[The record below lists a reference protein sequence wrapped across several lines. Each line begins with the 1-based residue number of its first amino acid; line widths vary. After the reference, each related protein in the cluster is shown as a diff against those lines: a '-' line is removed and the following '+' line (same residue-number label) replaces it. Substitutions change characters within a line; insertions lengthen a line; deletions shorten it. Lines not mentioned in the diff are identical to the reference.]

1 MSNTKDILI
10 KLKDATIN
18 QAVPLNDLPVEDIKE
33 AIKAEYSI
41 SFGENSSEY
50 DNLTQYCNR
59 TAATFTSISD
69 AITFLDTMINYS
81 ASADNISSNDIELPD
96 NINPD
101 EQYLTYL
108 NLAEHYKNNNIN
120 LKDLFHFA
128 LTKWKIFAVL
138 AVFFVAAAAIYSY
151 LLATPLYDSAGKIYI
166 INKETLTSAEISAST
181 YLTRDYTNLIADAAV
196 LSDVSDKLGKKY
208 SVSELKNAITVN
220 NPENTRFIEISVRT
234 ASANDSKVI
243 VDTVCTV
250 AQEKIT
256 ELLGVDRVTII
267 RKGTVAAS
275 PSVPNKTKN
284 IMVAFLLSCFTYA
297 AIVFVSFYFND
308 KIEDSADVEKCLGLT
323 VLGNIPCNSTRRRS
337 K

>member
-1 MSNTKDILI
+1 MSD
-10 KLKDATIN
+10 
-18 QAVPLNDLPVEDIKE
+18 
-33 AIKAEYSI
+33 S
-41 SFGENSSEY
+41 
-50 DNLTQYCNR
+50 
-59 TAATFTSISD
+59 
-69 AITFLDTMINYS
+69 
-81 ASADNISSNDIELPD
+81 
-96 NINPD
+96 
-101 EQYLTYL
+101 
-108 NLAEHYKNNNIN
+108 YKNNNIN

-151 LLATPLYDSAGKIYI
+151 LLATPLYDSAG
-166 INKETLTSAEISAST
+166 
-181 YLTRDYTNLIADAAV
+181 NLIADAAV

-256 ELLGVDRVTII
+256 ELLGVDRVTKI
-267 RKGTVAAS
+267 REGTVAAS

>member
-1 MSNTKDILI
+1 MSD
-10 KLKDATIN
+10 
-18 QAVPLNDLPVEDIKE
+18 
-33 AIKAEYSI
+33 S
-41 SFGENSSEY
+41 
-50 DNLTQYCNR
+50 
-59 TAATFTSISD
+59 
-69 AITFLDTMINYS
+69 
-81 ASADNISSNDIELPD
+81 
-96 NINPD
+96 
-101 EQYLTYL
+101 
-108 NLAEHYKNNNIN
+108 YKNNNIN

-275 PSVPNKTKN
+275 PSVPNKTK
-284 IMVAFLLSCFTYA
+284 ILWWHFCFPA
-297 AIVFVSFYFND
+297 SHMPQSFSLRF
-308 KIEDSADVEKCLGLT
+308 ILT
-323 VLGNIPCNSTRRRS
+323 IRLRTLPMLKNAWGSPFSEIFPATAQDGVQNKTF
-337 K
+337 

>member
-1 MSNTKDILI
+1 MSD
-10 KLKDATIN
+10 
-18 QAVPLNDLPVEDIKE
+18 
-33 AIKAEYSI
+33 S
-41 SFGENSSEY
+41 
-50 DNLTQYCNR
+50 
-59 TAATFTSISD
+59 
-69 AITFLDTMINYS
+69 
-81 ASADNISSNDIELPD
+81 
-96 NINPD
+96 
-101 EQYLTYL
+101 
-108 NLAEHYKNNNIN
+108 YKNNNIN

-250 AQEKIT
+250 AQEK
-256 ELLGVDRVTII
+256 
-267 RKGTVAAS
+267 S
-275 PSVPNKTKN
+275 PSFGGRSRHHNPQGYGSGIAVGSEQNKKYYGG
-284 IMVAFLLSCFTYA
+284 IFAFLLHICRNRFR
-297 AIVFVSFYFND
+297 
-308 KIEDSADVEKCLGLT
+308 C
-323 VLGNIPCNSTRRRS
+323 VLF
-337 K
+337 

>member
-1 MSNTKDILI
+1 MSD
-10 KLKDATIN
+10 
-18 QAVPLNDLPVEDIKE
+18 
-33 AIKAEYSI
+33 S
-41 SFGENSSEY
+41 
-50 DNLTQYCNR
+50 
-59 TAATFTSISD
+59 
-69 AITFLDTMINYS
+69 
-81 ASADNISSNDIELPD
+81 
-96 NINPD
+96 
-101 EQYLTYL
+101 
-108 NLAEHYKNNNIN
+108 YKNNNIN

-256 ELLGVDRVTII
+256 ELLGVDRVTKI
-267 RKGTVAAS
+267 REGTVATS

-297 AIVFVSFYFND
+297 AIVFVAFYFND
-308 KIEDSADVEKCLGLT
+308 KIEDAADVEKYLGLT
-323 VLGNIPCNSTRRRS
+323 VLGNIPCNSTKRRS

>member
-1 MSNTKDILI
+1 MSD
-10 KLKDATIN
+10 
-18 QAVPLNDLPVEDIKE
+18 
-33 AIKAEYSI
+33 S
-41 SFGENSSEY
+41 
-50 DNLTQYCNR
+50 
-59 TAATFTSISD
+59 
-69 AITFLDTMINYS
+69 
-81 ASADNISSNDIELPD
+81 
-96 NINPD
+96 
-101 EQYLTYL
+101 
-108 NLAEHYKNNNIN
+108 YKNNNIN
-120 LKDLFHFA
+120 LKDLFHSV

-138 AVFFVAAAAIYSY
+138 AVLFVGAAAIYSY

-297 AIVFVSFYFND
+297 AIVFVAFYFND
-308 KIEDSADVEKCLGLT
+308 KIRDAADVEKCLGLT
-323 VLGNIPCNSTRRRS
+323 VLGNIPFNSTKRRS

>member
-1 MSNTKDILI
+1 MSD
-10 KLKDATIN
+10 
-18 QAVPLNDLPVEDIKE
+18 
-33 AIKAEYSI
+33 S
-41 SFGENSSEY
+41 
-50 DNLTQYCNR
+50 
-59 TAATFTSISD
+59 
-69 AITFLDTMINYS
+69 
-81 ASADNISSNDIELPD
+81 
-96 NINPD
+96 
-101 EQYLTYL
+101 
-108 NLAEHYKNNNIN
+108 YKNNNIN
-120 LKDLFHFA
+120 LKDLFNFA

-284 IMVAFLLSCFTYA
+284 IVVAFLLSCFTYA
-297 AIVFVSFYFND
+297 AIVFVAFYFND